1 MRTNKNENNIRF
13 LFLCRCFIRERE
25 KHRQFLIFF
34 NKNIKAIL
42 FSVKISKIDAYP
54 CVVLPD
60 QHMRDLTDVYR
71 REKDFLEQRK
81 NLISSD
87 EMMVKTKEEEE
98 TALKFYVK
106 EQYCNISCNC
116 ETSSAGR
123 ISTIKMSVEFFLFM
137 GYAIGRRNELL
148 ECHYPFVPRT
158 IYSKQT
164 KNLNVLRD
172 PLDQKPSMIK
182 HTTTDTYYDIH

>member
-1 MRTNKNENNIRF
+1 MTVPYSRTYSYFNLHSIERCMRTNKNENNIRF

-123 ISTIKMSVEFFLFM
+123 ISRIKMSVEFFYLWVMPSDAGMNCSNVIIRLFLVQ
-137 GYAIGRRNELL
+137 YI
-148 ECHYPFVPRT
+148 V
-158 IYSKQT
+158 SKRKT
-164 KNLNVLRD
+164 
-172 PLDQKPSMIK
+172 
-182 HTTTDTYYDIH
+182 